1 MKAGVRE
8 IAKEAGVSLGTV
20 DRALHGRAEVSAQT
34 RQRVLE
40 AARRLGYQ
48 PNLTAR
54 ALASARSTTRIGVCI
69 PRQIRHFYDQVRDG
83 ILEEARRYAH
93 LGVEVIYEPV
103 PALGQGEAEA
113 LKQMFKDGVKA
124 IILTPGQPARLTPL
138 IDEAEKRRGI
148 RVVCVASD
156 DSASARSTAISVEPR
171 LNGTLAAE
179 LMAKMSPPRARVAVV
194 TGMLAT
200 EDHAHK
206 VEGFAA
212 GFERACPGG
221 RMVAVIEDHQSESE
235 SYGKCV
241 QLLKRHT
248 GLAGIY
254 VSTANCLPVCR
265 ALADC
270 GAEGRVRVIATD
282 IFPEAVPWFNSGVIA
297 ASIYQHPYVQGQTAI
312 RLLVDHFQQG
322 APLPAAHY
330 LNPSL
335 VLKANL
341 RLFREIA
348 AASQPEGGA
357 IDPARSQPID

>member
-1 MKAGVRE
+1 MKKGVRE

-20 DRALHGRAEVSAQT
+20 DRALHGRSDVSEKT

-40 AARRLGYQ
+40 IAQRLGYQ

-54 ALASARSTTRIGVCI
+54 ALASARSPVRIGVCI
-69 PRQIRHFYDQVRDG
+69 PLQIRHFYDQVRDG

-93 LGVEVIYEPV
+93 LGIEVVYEPV
-103 PALGQGEAEA
+103 PALGEGEAAA
-113 LKQMFKDGVKA
+113 LKRMFKDRVKA
-124 IILTPGQPARLTPL
+124 IILTPGHPARLTPL
-138 IDEAEKRRGI
+138 IDEAEKRRDI

-156 DSASARSTAISVEPR
+156 DSSSARSTAISVEPR

-179 LMAKMSPPRARVAVV
+179 LMAKMTTPRARVAVV

-200 EDHAHK
+200 EDHAGK
-206 VEGFAA
+206 VMGFAA
-212 GFERACPGG
+212 EFQRACPEGQI
-221 RMVAVIEDHQSESE
+221 VAVIEDHQSERE
-235 SYGKCV
+235 PYRKCV
-241 QLLKRHT
+241 QLLKRQT

-270 GAEGRVRVIATD
+270 GAEGRVKVIATD
-282 IFPEAVPWFNSGVIA
+282 IFPEAVPWFERGVIA

-312 RLLVDHFQQG
+312 RLLVDHFQQR
-322 APLPAAHY
+322 APLPATQY
-330 LNPSL
+330 LNPSV

-341 RLFREIA
+341 RLFREI
-348 AASQPEGGA
+348 SVP
-357 IDPARSQPID
+357 